1 MTQGSLEIRTLER
14 ADEMSAV
21 VTMFQQVWGS
31 VTPLV
36 GVEVLR
42 AIAHSGGYVAG
53 AFEHGNIIGAS
64 FGFLARHD
72 GRPALHSHVTGIL
85 PGVQHSGVGRA
96 MKNHQRAWA
105 AEQGL
110 EWVTWTFDPL
120 VRRNAWFNLEVLHA
134 RVAEYLVDF
143 YGPMSDAV
151 NRQDETDRLLVA
163 WRVPG
168 DTAGDTGDTGDTDA
182 TDATDATGATGDD
195 AGGSDDPIEVDTPED
210 IVKLRRTDPNAAM
223 EWRHRVR
230 AELGRRLDAGAR
242 VVGFTRE
249 GAYLVVGGPG

>member
-1 MTQGSLEIRTLER
+1 MTHTSLEIRTLER

-64 FGFLARHD
+64 FGFLARHH
-72 GRPALHSHVTGIL
+72 GTPALHSHVTGIL
-85 PGVQHSGVGRA
+85 PGVQHGGVGRA
-96 MKNHQRAWA
+96 MKNHQRTWA
-105 AEQGL
+105 AEEGL

-120 VRRNAWFNLEVLHA
+120 VRRNAWFNIEVLRA

-143 YGPMSDAV
+143 YGPMSDTV
-151 NRQDETDRLLVA
+151 NRQDETDRLLMA
-163 WRVPG
+163 WPVSNDGRSPG
-168 DTAGDTGDTGDTDA
+168 TAATPATAA
-182 TDATDATGATGDD
+182 TD
-195 AGGSDDPIEVDTPED
+195 GGEPVEVDTPED
-210 IVKLRRTDPNAAM
+210 IVKLRRTDPGAAA
-223 EWRHRVR
+223 EWRLRVR
-230 AELGRRLDAGAR
+230 AELGDRLATGGE
-242 VVGFTRE
+242 VTGFTRE
-249 GAYLVVGGPG
+249 GSYLVVGGER